1 MRNIPNSTL
10 MKKQTFKTTNK
21 NTTNYQKIAEKYRTK
36 IPKIRKTCIVATL
49 HKYEFTQVLKTHIH
63 SYTHQS
69 SKVCSIFV
77 GIYHI
82 ERQNCAS
89 QICLTDLSLFL
100 DNLST
105 LRRALSLSLSGPTL
119 LPFRSFSLNSAKKRV
134 YLCLNP
140 AHSHTESKGN
150 QHMLTFCVVIDI
162 YLHR

>member
-49 HKYEFTQVLKTHIH
+49 HKYEFTQVLKTHTH

-105 LRRALSLSLSGPTL
+105 LRRALSLSFWPYLAPV
-119 LPFRSFSLNSAKKRV
+119 SLILIEQCQKRV

-140 AHSHTESKGN
+140 AQSHTESKGN